1 MKVAEAPVSHLSHFE
16 CSGCHRVFER
26 ELLPSFCEDCHAPLL
41 ARYGFL
47 TGIEQPAFHISHESM
62 WRYFRLLP
70 LSAPRHIVSLGEGLT
85 PVISLDRLGPVL
97 GIEHLWIKDE
107 SLNPTGSFKARGL
120 SMAVSMVRQAGK
132 THCVVPTAGNAGG
145 ALSAYCAKA
154 GIKATVIMPRH
165 TPEVFK
171 KECEYFGAELIL
183 VDGLIDKCGWLAREM
198 KEKHGYVDISTM
210 KEPFRLEGKKTMG
223 FEIAEQ
229 FAGKLPDVIVYPC
242 GGGTG
247 LIGIWKAFMEWRELG
262 WLEGPLP
269 KMIAVQAAN
278 CAPVVQSFHLGK
290 TDQAFR
296 PSIANGLAVPTP
308 FAKKMIL
315 DILHESKGGALA
327 VEDQDMIEGV
337 KKLAK
342 YEGLFV
348 APEGGA
354 LIAALPQ
361 LLDQKLI
368 QQDDTVLLINTG
380 SAYKYLENM
389 P

>member
-1 MKVAEAPVSHLSHFE
+1 MKLAEAPVSHLSHFE
-16 CSGCHRVFER
+16 CSNCRQVVER
-26 ELLPSFCEDCHAPLL
+26 ETLPSYCENCHSPLL

-47 TGIEQPAFHISHESM
+47 TGIDKANFHIAEQGM

-70 LSAPRHIVSLGEGLT
+70 LSKREDIVSLGEGLT
-85 PVISLDRLGPVL
+85 PVIPLQRLGSKL
-97 GIEHLWIKDE
+97 GIENLFVKDE
-107 SLNPTGSFKARGL
+107 ALNPTGSFKARGL
-120 SMAVSMVRQAGK
+120 SMAVSMIKQSGK

-154 GIKATVIMPRH
+154 GMKATVVMPRH

-171 KECEYFGAELIL
+171 KECQYFGAELVL
-183 VDGLIDKCGWLAREM
+183 ADGLIDTCGKIAQGLK
-198 KEKHGYVDISTM
+198 KEHGYADVSTM

-229 FAGKLPDVIVYPC
+229 FEGQLPDAIVYPC

-247 LIGIWKAFMEWRELG
+247 LIGIWKAFLEWREMG

-278 CAPVVQSFHLGK
+278 CAPIVHAFHSLHGDPALG
-290 TDQAFR
+290 
-296 PSIANGLAVPTP
+296 PSIANGLAVPKP
-308 FAKKMIL
+308 FAKDLIL
-315 DILHESKGGALA
+315 DILKTSKGSALA
-327 VEDQDMIEGV
+327 VDDQQMIEGV
-337 KKLAK
+337 KMLAK

-354 LIAALPQ
+354 LLMSLEK
-361 LLDQKLI
+361 LLEQGVIKHEDK
-368 QQDDTVLLINTG
+368 VLLINTG
-380 SAYKYLENM
+380 SAYKYLENI